1 MLVLT
6 QRPDEEIVIIPKT
19 FTEKEEITCAEI
31 IIRKTDK
38 NKQYTRI
45 AIQAPENYEI
55 FRRKIKK

>member
-6 QRPDEEIVIIPKT
+6 QKPDEEIVITHDEFP
-19 FTEKEEITCAEI
+19 EDEV

-45 AIQAPENYEI
+45 AIQAPSGYSI
-55 FRRKIKK
+55 LRRKIKK